1 MRAKASVVVMAGLL
15 LGALPFGSAAQAVPD
30 VCPVRSGPDAEAGW
44 GAYAAGDMSAARTR
58 FEAALALCPSDH
70 YARTGLAYVALR
82 ADDLDEAVALWTT
95 VVAAE
100 PDNVDALT
108 GLGLVAWRR
117 ADLERAED
125 VFAQVT
131 ALVPE
136 HPTALEYLE
145 LIRGPS
151 LGPAPERPP
160 LVLPDTL
167 VFPARTAGDR
177 FEVRTE
183 DGWTPFY
190 IKGVNLGAALPGRYP
205 SQFPDS
211 VTYARWIEGMAGMN
225 ANAVRVYTIH
235 PPEFYQALLDW
246 NVGNPDRPLWVIHGA
261 WTGLPPDNDF
271 EGETYESDFFAEMR
285 RVVDVL
291 HGRASIEYRPGNA
304 WGHYTADVSGWTL
317 AYILGREWEPR
328 PVLAYDSIRGGAG
341 GFEGRYV
348 RVEGGN
354 AMDAW
359 MGKAVEEIV
368 SYETETYRAQR
379 PVAYTNW
386 PTLDPLEHPSETT
399 ADEEIAIRQAL
410 GETPAVRP
418 REYENDAID
427 LDATLVRP
435 TGLFPAGYFA
445 SFHAYPYY
453 PDFMILSDRYAASA
467 STLGPSRYFGYLQ
480 ELKAHHGD
488 MPVVISEYGV
498 PASLGN
504 AHLQPEGMHHGG
516 LTEAQMAEANRRLT
530 LELAESGMAG
540 GAIFAWI
547 DEWFKQ
553 NWVALEFELP
563 QDRNRLWYNRLDA
576 EQHYGMWAVEAA
588 PPFAGA
594 SLDERLAAWR
604 AVEPLYR
611 TPELTVRA
619 SHDAAYLWL
628 LVEAPGV
635 TLADTTWVG
644 FDVIR
649 PDAGGFRWPGS
660 VGERLPVGVEF
671 VLRATGDDV
680 RVLAD
685 PPSNP
690 FRLVEV
696 GQGGRGLTGNRVAFE
711 DPPAGLFHA
720 RVGQR
725 FNLPYYTE
733 PNDDGVYDSL
743 RVVVNRRRF
752 ASDSTE
758 YLAAGYDRGILP
770 RGRAPDG
777 FWERSGDRSV
787 LEVRIPWLLINVT
800 DPSSRTVLQGPGD
813 DNARDAVRGPDG
825 RWQLRPGVAA
835 WPDSVFGAFG
845 TEQIEDIGIV
855 ASVRRGSSD
864 RTVPAP
870 GAPVA
875 RFGWPTWDEPEWI
888 ERPRPTYDVLR
899 DVFRELHP
907 YGTGPAIHPT
917 GPGVSGRQAGPDEP
931 GSPSGRAGP
940 GGQPIPAAAQDTL
953 HAAAAAAWTEG
964 DTDTAMRL
972 YGQILRGSP
981 ADEVALHRTAL
992 MHAWEER
999 YGESFARFDRLI
1011 SASPGNLDAR
1021 VDRARVLAWS
1031 GDTRGAISALDEV
1044 LAGQPGHTPALEAR
1058 ALFEAWAGRYDASLE
1073 SYSRLLAIAPDN
1085 ADARRQQAQVL
1096 AWASDFG
1103 TSIAVYDSLLAR
1115 DPDDLEARLGRARAL
1130 AFSDRL
1136 SESVAEYDRVLELAP
1151 AEPRA
1156 MVGKGRTLGWEGRLV
1171 EGETV
1176 LHQATRE
1183 GGDPDAWVALGQN
1196 LRWQGRNAAAL
1207 EALERAVAINPTHGE
1222 AREQLRTLRA
1232 VFAASAWPTLS
1243 FESDSDGNRMRTAAL
1258 ATSWYATP
1266 RWRLR
1271 ADLFERGL
1279 RQDVLERSSLG
1290 VTVSAAYVLEPG
1302 WTLGGALGGARTDGQ
1317 DGSTRISAQASV
1329 TTPGRHRYGATLAAR
1344 TTVLDA
1350 TAALAT
1356 TGVRMTET
1364 SLTGRWRPAPAWR
1377 LDASAGF
1384 AAFDGSERN
1393 ERTNGALSL
1402 SRTLG
1407 AGFTLGVAG
1416 RAFAYE
1422 KDLQDGYFDPD
1433 FYGIGELTGR
1443 WLGRAG
1449 GWSLLL
1455 ELAPGIQQVT
1465 RDGDPSATVRTS
1477 ARISYDVAP
1486 GRELALSGGYS
1497 STGLQSFST
1506 GDGDYRYRA
1515 IILSAGW
1522 RL

>member
-1 MRAKASVVVMAGLL
+1 MRSKALLVMMVGFL
-15 LGALPFGSAAQAVPD
+15 LGVLPSGSAGQAVQD
-30 VCPVRSGPDAEAGW
+30 ACRVQSGPGAEAGW
-44 GAYAAGDMSAARTR
+44 GAYAAGDMAAARMR
-58 FEAALALCPSDH
+58 FEAALALCSSDH
-70 YARTGLAYVALR
+70 YARTGLGYVALR
-82 ADDLDEAVALWTT
+82 ADDLDGAVALWTA
-95 VVAAE
+95 VIAAE

-117 ADLERAED
+117 ADLERAENA
-125 VFAQVT
+125 FARVV
-131 ALVPE
+131 ALVPN
-136 HPTALEYLE
+136 HSTALEYLE
-145 LIRGPS
+145 RIREPS

-160 LVLPDTL
+160 LVLPETL
-167 VFPARTAGDR
+167 VYPARTAGDR
-177 FEVRTE
+177 FEVRIE
-183 DGWTPFY
+183 GGWTPFF
-190 IKGVNLGAALPGRYP
+190 IKGVNLGAALPGRYA
-205 SQFPDS
+205 SEFPDS
-211 VTYARWIEGMAGMN
+211 ATYARWIEGMAGMN

-246 NVGNPDRPLWVIHGA
+246 NVDNPDRSLWVVHGV
-261 WTGLPPDNDF
+261 WTGLPPDDDF
-271 EGETYESDFFAEMR
+271 EGEPYESDFFAEMR

-317 AYILGREWEPR
+317 AYILGREWEPHSA
-328 PVLAYDSIRGGAG
+328 LAYDSIRGGAG
-341 GFEGRYV
+341 GFEGRYI

-359 MGKAVEEIV
+359 MAKAVEEIV
-368 SYETETYRAQR
+368 GYETETYRAQR

-386 PTLDPLEHPSETT
+386 PTLDPLDHPSETT
-399 ADEEIAIRQAL
+399 ADQEMSIRRAL

-418 REYENDAID
+418 REYENDAIH
-427 LDATLVRP
+427 LDATLARP
-435 TGLFPAGYFA
+435 TEFFPAGYFA

-516 LTEAQMAEANRRLT
+516 LTETQMAEANRRLT
-530 LELAESGMAG
+530 LEIAESGMAG
-540 GAIFAWI
+540 GALFAWI

-594 SLDERLAAWR
+594 SLDERLTAWR

-628 LVEAPGV
+628 LVEAPGS

-660 VGERLPVGVEF
+660 VGERLPIGVEF

-690 FRLVEV
+690 FRLAEV
-696 GQGGRGLTGNRVAFE
+696 GQGGRGLTGNRVAFD
-711 DPPAGLFHA
+711 DPPPGLFDA
-720 RVGQR
+720 RVEQR

-777 FWERSGDRSV
+777 FWERSGDGSV

-813 DNARDAVRGPDG
+813 ANARDAVRGPDG
-825 RWQLRPGVAA
+825 RWQLRPGLAA

-855 ASVRRGSSD
+855 ASVRRGSSE
-864 RTVPAP
+864 RTVPAQ

-888 ERPRPTYDVLR
+888 ERPRPTYEVMGE
-899 DVFRELHP
+899 VFLELHP
-907 YGTGPAIHPT
+907 YGTGPAIQPT
-917 GPGVSGRQAGPDEP
+917 APR
-931 GSPSGRAGP
+931 
-940 GGQPIPAAAQDTL
+940 DTL
-953 HAAAAAAWTEG
+953 HTAAAAAWAEG
-964 DTDTAMRL
+964 DTDTSMRI
-972 YGQILRGSP
+972 YEQILSANP

-999 YGESFARFDRLI
+999 YAESLARLDRLI
-1011 SASPGNLDAR
+1011 TASPGNLDAR

-1031 GDTRGAISALDEV
+1031 GDTRGALTALDDV
-1044 LAGQPGHTPALEAR
+1044 LAEEPGHTPALEAR

-1073 SYSRLLAIAPDN
+1073 TYSRLLAIAPDN

-1103 TSIAVYDSLLAR
+1103 TSVAAYDALLAL
-1115 DPDDLEARLGRARAL
+1115 DSADMEARLGRARAL

-1136 SESVAEYDRVLELAP
+1136 GEAVSEYDRVLELVP
-1151 AEPRA
+1151 GERRA
-1156 MVGKGRTLGWEGRLV
+1156 MVGKGRTLGWDGRLV

-1176 LHQATRE
+1176 LRQATRE

-1207 EALERAVAINPTHGE
+1207 GALERAVAIDPTHGE

-1232 VFAASAWPTLS
+1232 VFATSAWPTLS

-1271 ADLFERGL
+1271 ADLFEKGL

-1290 VTVSAAYVLEPG
+1290 VTVSASYVLEPG
-1302 WTLGGALGGARTDGQ
+1302 WTLGGALGGSRADGPAA
-1317 DGSTRISAQASV
+1317 STRMSAQASV
-1329 TTPGRHRYGATLAAR
+1329 TTPGRRPYGATLAAQ

-1364 SLTGRWRPAPAWR
+1364 SLTGRWQPGSAWR

-1384 AAFDGSERN
+1384 AVFDGSERN
-1393 ERTNGALSL
+1393 GRTHGALSL

-1407 AGFTLGVAG
+1407 AGLTFGVAG

-1433 FYGIGELTGR
+1433 FYGIGEFTGR

-1455 ELAPGIQQVT
+1455 ELAPGFQQVT
-1465 RDGDPSATVRTS
+1465 RDGDPTATVRTS
-1477 ARISYDVAP
+1477 ARVSYDVAP
-1486 GRELALSGGYS
+1486 GRELSLSGGYS

-1506 GDGDYRYRA
+1506 GEGDYRYRA
-1515 IILSAGW
+1515 LILSAGW

>member
-1 MRAKASVVVMAGLL
+1 
-15 LGALPFGSAAQAVPD
+15 
-30 VCPVRSGPDAEAGW
+30 
-44 GAYAAGDMSAARTR
+44 
-58 FEAALALCPSDH
+58 
-70 YARTGLAYVALR
+70 
-82 ADDLDEAVALWTT
+82 
-95 VVAAE
+95 
-100 PDNVDALT
+100 
-108 GLGLVAWRR
+108 
-117 ADLERAED
+117 
-125 VFAQVT
+125 
-131 ALVPE
+131 
-136 HPTALEYLE
+136 
-145 LIRGPS
+145 
-151 LGPAPERPP
+151 
-160 LVLPDTL
+160 
-167 VFPARTAGDR
+167 
-177 FEVRTE
+177 
-183 DGWTPFY
+183 
-190 IKGVNLGAALPGRYP
+190 
-205 SQFPDS
+205 
-211 VTYARWIEGMAGMN
+211 
-225 ANAVRVYTIH
+225 
-235 PPEFYQALLDW
+235 
-246 NVGNPDRPLWVIHGA
+246 
-261 WTGLPPDNDF
+261 
-271 EGETYESDFFAEMR
+271 
-285 RVVDVL
+285 
-291 HGRASIEYRPGNA
+291 
-304 WGHYTADVSGWTL
+304 
-317 AYILGREWEPR
+317 
-328 PVLAYDSIRGGAG
+328 
-341 GFEGRYV
+341 
-348 RVEGGN
+348 
-354 AMDAW
+354 MDAW
-359 MGKAVEEIV
+359 MAKTVEEIV
-368 SYETETYRAQR
+368 AYETETYRAQR

-399 ADEEIAIRQAL
+399 ADQEVAIRQAL

-418 REYENDAID
+418 REYENDAIH
-427 LDATLVRP
+427 LDATLVSP
-435 TGLFPAGYFA
+435 TELFPAGYFA

-594 SLDERLAAWR
+594 SLDERLAEWR

-628 LVEAPGV
+628 LVEAPGL

-690 FRLVEV
+690 FRLDEV
-696 GQGGRGLTGNRVAFE
+696 GQGGRGLTGNRVAFD

-720 RVGQR
+720 RVEQR

-770 RGRAPDG
+770 RGLAPDG
-777 FWERSGDRSV
+777 FWERSGDGSV

-813 DNARDAVRGPDG
+813 ANARDAVRGPDG
-825 RWQLRPGVAA
+825 RWRLRPGVAA

-845 TEQIEDIGIV
+845 TEQIEDIGVV
-855 ASVRRGSSD
+855 ASVRRGSSV
-864 RTVPAP
+864 RTVPAQ

-875 RFGWPTWDEPEWI
+875 RFGWPTWEEPEWI
-888 ERPRPTYDVLR
+888 ERPRPTYDVLAG
-899 DVFRELHP
+899 VFRELQP

-917 GPGVSGRQAGPDEP
+917 GPGVPGRQAGP
-931 GSPSGRAGP
+931 GA
-940 GGQPIPAAAQDTL
+940 QPTPVVPQDTV
-953 HAAAAAAWTEG
+953 HAAAAAAWSEG
-964 DTDTAMRL
+964 DTDAAMRL
-972 YGQILRGSP
+972 YEQLLRGNP

-992 MHAWEER
+992 MLRLGGAVRGGARAVRPTDRRVARESGRARGPGPGARLVRRYPER
-999 YGESFARFDRLI
+999 CRHSTPC
-1011 SASPGNLDAR
+1011 SPGAR
-1021 VDRARVLAWS
+1021 
-1031 GDTRGAISALDEV
+1031 TC
-1044 LAGQPGHTPALEAR
+1044 TPALEAR

-1103 TSIAVYDSLLAR
+1103 TSIAAYDSLLAG
-1115 DPDDLEARLGRARAL
+1115 DPDDVEARLGRARAL

-1136 SESVAEYDRVLELAP
+1136 GEAVAEYDRVLELVP
-1151 AEPRA
+1151 GEPRA
-1156 MVGKGRTLGWEGRLV
+1156 WWGRVARSVGTGGSSRGRPCCARPPRDV
-1171 EGETV
+1171 
-1176 LHQATRE
+1176 
-1183 GGDPDAWVALGQN
+1183 GDPDAWVALGQN

-1207 EALERAVAINPTHGE
+1207 DALERAVEIDPTHGE

-1232 VFAASAWPTLS
+1232 VFAANASPTLS

-1258 ATSWYATP
+1258 ATSWYVTP

-1271 ADLFERGL
+1271 ADLFEKGL
-1279 RQDVLERSSLG
+1279 RQNVLERSSLG

-1302 WTLGGALGGARTDGQ
+1302 WTLGGALGGSRTDGPSA
-1317 DGSTRISAQASV
+1317 STRMSAQALGDDARPSPLRRDPRGPDGRARRDGRARDDGRAHDRDEPHRSV
-1329 TTPGRHRYGATLAAR
+1329 AACVRVAPRRERGVRRLRRLRAQQPDERRAVALQDARRGLHARRRRTRVRLREGSSGRILRPGFLRHRRAHGPVARAGRRLEPVARARPGR
-1344 TTVLDA
+1344 
-1350 TAALAT
+1350 
-1356 TGVRMTET
+1356 
-1364 SLTGRWRPAPAWR
+1364 PA
-1377 LDASAGF
+1377 
-1384 AAFDGSERN
+1384 
-1393 ERTNGALSL
+1393 
-1402 SRTLG
+1402 
-1407 AGFTLGVAG
+1407 
-1416 RAFAYE
+1416 
-1422 KDLQDGYFDPD
+1422 
-1433 FYGIGELTGR
+1433 
-1443 WLGRAG
+1443 
-1449 GWSLLL
+1449 
-1455 ELAPGIQQVT
+1455 
-1465 RDGDPSATVRTS
+1465 GDP
-1477 ARISYDVAP
+1477 
-1486 GRELALSGGYS
+1486 GR
-1497 STGLQSFST
+1497 
-1506 GDGDYRYRA
+1506 
-1515 IILSAGW
+1515 
-1522 RL
+1522 